1 MAKKKGEDTIV
12 DVQEAYSRT
21 EAYVESNKQTLTIIA
36 IAIFVLFAGYFGF
49 TRLYLF
55 PLEKE
60 ASELIWKAQY
70 YYEADSLDLALN
82 GDGNHFGF
90 LEISDNYGL
99 TEYGTMANYYIGL
112 IYLEKGEY
120 NLAIEYLEDGQLDDE
135 IAGSIAIGAIGDAYV
150 ELGDYEQALAQFNK
164 AANNSA
170 NQFTA
175 PVYMKKAGIVYEEL
189 GDYGKA
195 LELYQQIKE
204 KYPKSSEAGS
214 IDKYIARAEA
224 YAG

>member
-1 MAKKKGEDTIV
+1 MAKNKGEDPIV
-12 DVQEAYSRT
+12 DVQGAYSRT

-36 IAIFVLFAGYFGF
+36 IAIFVLFAGYSGF

-55 PLEKE
+55 PLEEE
-60 ASELIWKAQY
+60 ASELIWKAEY
-70 YYEADSLDLALN
+70 YYEVDSLDLALH

-90 LEISDNYGL
+90 LEISDNYGM
-99 TEYGTMANYYIGL
+99 TEHGTLANYYIGM

-120 NLAIEYLEDGQLDDE
+120 DLAIQYLEDGQVDDD

-150 ELGDYEQALAQFNK
+150 ELGDYEQALAQFHK

-175 PVYMKKAGIVYEEL
+175 PIYMKKAAIVYEEL
-189 GDYGKA
+189 GNYGEA
-195 LELYQQIKE
+195 LELYKEIKT
-204 KYPKSSEAGS
+204 KYPNSSEANT